1 MKIAK
6 SLIIISII
14 VAMLPMTV
22 KAEAGDF
29 YYGDS
34 TNLTRIKKAEV
45 KDKKDLLKENINNL
59 YFQVNDN
66 IIVNY
71 KDFMS
76 KIINSWSTGN
86 SIGNAYTSSVND
98 VGVHASDEIRSK
110 AADADANDSD
120 TSDDFDVLDIF

>member
-1 MKIAK
+1 MKIVK
-6 SLIIISII
+6 SLIIVSII
-14 VAMLPMTV
+14 MVMSPMTV
-22 KAEAGDF
+22 KAEKGDF

-45 KDKKDLLKENINNL
+45 KDEKDLLKKNINNL

-66 IIVNY
+66 VIVNY

-86 SIGNAYTSSVND
+86 SIGVAYTSSVND
-98 VGVHASDEIRSK
+98 VNVHASDEIRSK
-110 AADADANDSD
+110 AADADANNSD
-120 TSDDFDVLDIF
+120 TNDDFDVLDIF

>member
-1 MKIAK
+1 MKIVK
-6 SLIIISII
+6 SLIIVSII
-14 VAMLPMTV
+14 MVMSPMTV
-22 KAEAGDF
+22 KAEKGDF

-45 KDKKDLLKENINNL
+45 KDKKDLLKKNINNL

-66 IIVNY
+66 VIVNY

-86 SIGNAYTSSVND
+86 SIGVAYTSSVND
-98 VGVHASDEIRSK
+98 VNVYASDEIRSK